1 MSGLNGG
8 KYNVECVGNE
18 RYALGEG
25 PFYDPRFKRLSWV
38 DIIGQKVWFIMDGKK
53 DCIELPQ
60 PVGAAIP
67 LAGSEGFALAMK
79 DGIYVYENGEI
90 SLLVDLKGVFKDYW
104 RSNDA
109 KADAKGRIW
118 FGASVIDGVDHE
130 AEGNLYLFDKGK
142 VSIKV
147 EGTKISNGMAWSSD
161 KKRFFF
167 SDSLEHAVFVFDYD
181 EESGILRNRRELFHV
196 DENISDGLTIDSEDN
211 LWVAFWGGSRI
222 EKRSGATGELLEK
235 IPIPAK
241 QVTSCCFGDDDMKT
255 LYVTSAATG
264 LDGEFD
270 GCLFKIRT
278 DVKGVTPD
286 YCNR

>member
-18 RYALGEG
+18 RYELGEG

-38 DIIGQKVWFIMDGKK
+38 DIIGQKVWFIKDGKK

-79 DGIYVYENGEI
+79 DGIYVYENGKI

-181 EESGILRNRRELFHV
+181 EESGILQNRRELFHV

-264 LDGEFD
+264 LDG
-270 GCLFKIRT
+270 T
-278 DVKGVTPD
+278 DTS
-286 YCNR
+286 